1 MGVKRRIVK
10 RNVERDRVSR
20 SHSPYFTTAQVALI
34 AGMHPN
40 TVRLY
45 EQWGFLRAL
54 PRSKGGY
61 RLFTQRD
68 VDQMCLARTALHGG
82 WPGRDVRES
91 AIALVRRAAS
101 GDLPMALCQAR
112 QHLELV
118 RTERKQAEDVAV
130 YLERW
135 AHGAEV
141 RAAVPPRYIGDVAR
155 EIGLSPDSLRGWERD
170 GLLRV
175 PRDARG
181 YRVYGTVEVGR
192 LRVIR
197 LLLRSGYSSMAVLRM
212 VLRFDSGESI
222 DVRHVLDTPRP
233 DEDAL
238 TAADRWLTFLGEQ
251 EARATTLVQM
261 LTRMLSTEP

>member
-1 MGVKRRIVK
+1 
-10 RNVERDRVSR
+10 
-20 SHSPYFTTAQVALI
+20 
-34 AGMHPN
+34 MHPN

-45 EQWGFLRAL
+45 EQWGFLRPL
-54 PRSKGGY
+54 PRSAGGY
-61 RLFTQRD
+61 RLFMQKD
-68 VDQMCLARTALHGG
+68 VDQMLLARTALHGG
-82 WPGRDVRES
+82 WPGRDVRDS

-101 GDLPMALCQAR
+101 GDLPTALCQAR

-118 RTERKQAEDVAV
+118 RAERKQAEDVV
-130 YLERW
+130 VLLQRW
-135 AHGAEV
+135 AH
-141 RAAVPPRYIGDVAR
+141 RADIPAVEPPRYIGSVAR

-175 PRDARG
+175 PRDKRG
-181 YRVYGTVEVGR
+181 YRIYGTVEVER

-212 VLRFDSGESI
+212 VLRLDSGESI

-251 EARATTLVQM
+251 EVRATTLVQM
-261 LTRMLSTEP
+261 LTRMLSIKP